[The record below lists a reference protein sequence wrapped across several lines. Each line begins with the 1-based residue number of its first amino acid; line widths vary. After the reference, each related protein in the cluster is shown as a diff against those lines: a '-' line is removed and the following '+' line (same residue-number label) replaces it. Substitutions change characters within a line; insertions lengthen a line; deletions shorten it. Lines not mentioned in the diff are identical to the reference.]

1 MKGVVGKASVSK
13 KRVAIIGAGPS
24 GMAQLRAFE
33 SAEKK
38 GQEIPEL
45 VCFEKQDQWGGQWN
59 YTWRTGT
66 DHYGEPVHSSMYRN
80 LWSNGPKEILE
91 FAEYT
96 FDEHFGKPISSY
108 PPREVLWDYINGRA
122 EQSDVKKY
130 VKFAHAVR
138 WVDFDEDTKLFTVHV
153 ENLKTGETISDT
165 YDNVIVAAGHFNFP
179 NVPHF
184 EGIETFPGQ
193 VMHAHEFRGAEILA
207 DKDILLIGASYS
219 AEDIGSQAYK
229 MGARSITYSYRTK
242 PMGHGWPEEMEELPL
257 VRRFDGSTAHFKNG
271 QKRDFDA
278 VILCTGYK
286 HHYPFLP
293 SDLALQSANNIYP
306 DTLYRGVVS
315 EKNNQLFWLG
325 AQDQWLTFNMFDA
338 QAWYARDVILGRIEL
353 PSAEGQREHMN
364 GWLKRFKSLEDE
376 NGQIDFQCDYV
387 KDLIEQTDYPMFD
400 LDEVANIQRA
410 WMQSKKDDIMNFRD
424 VTYTSVI
431 TGTKAAEHHTPWML
445 ELDDSLERYL
455 GEPDADEAREVFRGQ
470 VRDEARE
477 SQRR

>member
-1 MKGVVGKASVSK
+1 MKGVVGKASMSK

-45 VCFEKQDQWGGQWN
+45 VCFEKQDDWGGQWN
-59 YTWRTGT
+59 YSWRTGT

-153 ENLKTGETISDT
+153 ENLRTGETTSDT
-165 YDNVIVAAGHFNFP
+165 YDNVIVASGHFTFP
-179 NVPHF
+179 NIPNF

-193 VMHAHEFRGAEILA
+193 VMHAHEFRGAETLA
-207 DKDILLIGASYS
+207 DKDVLLIGASYS

-257 VRRFDGSTAHFKNG
+257 VVRFEGSTAYFKNG
-271 QKRDFDA
+271 EKRDFDA

-293 SDLALQSANNIYP
+293 SSLTLQSPNNIYP

-325 AQDQWLTFNMFDA
+325 SQDQWLTFNMFDA
-338 QAWYARDVILGRIEL
+338 QAWYSRDVILGRIEL
-353 PSAEGQREHMN
+353 PTAEEQRAHMDQ
-364 GWLKRFKSLEDE
+364 WLERFNAMEDE
-376 NGQIDFQCDYV
+376 FDQIDFQCDYV

-400 LDEVANIQRA
+400 LDEVANIQRQ
-410 WMQSKKDDIMNFRD
+410 WLQSKKDGIMNFRD
-424 VTYTSVI
+424 ATYTSVI
-431 TGTKAAEHHTPWML
+431 TGTKAAEHHAPWML

-455 GEPDADEAREVFRGQ
+455 SEPHEDEARQVFRGQ
-470 VRDEARE
+470 IHQGQTR
-477 SQRR
+477 